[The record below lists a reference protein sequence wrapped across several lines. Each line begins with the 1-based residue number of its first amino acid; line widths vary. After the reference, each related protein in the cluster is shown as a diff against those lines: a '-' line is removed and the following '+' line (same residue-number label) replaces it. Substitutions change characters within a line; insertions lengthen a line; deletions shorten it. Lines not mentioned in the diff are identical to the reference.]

1 MSGSGSDNHA
11 APYGADAGQLRERIA
26 VLEANY
32 RHTIDRIE
40 HMADQMESVVEKTD
54 EMHSVLLQ
62 AKGGRWVLLGTA
74 GLIGFVMANF
84 ANLKWLIQLLL
95 GLPK

>member
-1 MSGSGSDNHA
+1 MSEHHA
-11 APYGADAGQLRERIA
+11 APYGVDAGQLRERIA

-32 RHTIDRIE
+32 RHAIERIE
-40 HMADQMESVVEKTD
+40 TMADQMDAVVKQTD
-54 EMHSVLLQ
+54 EIHAVLLQ